1 MQDVQ
6 PSTKWTS
13 PTTAVTAP
21 PAVRAPVVPTG
32 PPSSHASH
40 GTSTPSAT
48 LPSSTPPVGSAPGSV
63 AVPPLWGGTF
73 TYALPVA
80 QTWWV
85 QHPDWFTKPHHD
97 YPAADIPVPAGTPVM
112 AATAGV
118 VTVSDTGGDCGHGVI
133 IAGDDGATYTYC
145 HGSSDLVTAGQRV
158 ATGQLIMLS
167 GWSGNVEPAG
177 PAGAHLHFQITIP
190 NVAGTVCPQSALVA
204 WADSATIDVH
214 ALPSKGCTDGETA
227 PVVQKILVIGDSLT
241 VGSGPA
247 LSADLSATGA
257 AVTVDATVGSGLTNR
272 VVDYRTRIPQDIAAL
287 HPDLVVIALG
297 TNDSGAGSAYGADVD
312 AVMNSLPAGQQVIWV
327 LPRRPASLQP
337 GIGQLGRLRLCRC
350 RPLAR
355 APGGRHR
362 RHHVAAPRMGRGRR
376 HPLQPGRLPDARRC
390 RLRLRGDGRA
400 TSCRRGRSGP
410 GRRRPGRRPPSGP
423 GICDEPDPA
432 DAFRRPRRSGR
443 TPCSSIL
450 RIRSSG

>member
-13 PTTAVTAP
+13 PTTVVTAP
-21 PAVRAPVVPTG
+21 PVVRVPVVPTG
-32 PPSSHASH
+32 SPSSHASH

-80 QTWWV
+80 QSWWV

-112 AATAGV
+112 SVTAGV

-133 IAGDDGATYTYC
+133 MAGDDGATYTYC

-177 PAGAHLHFQITIP
+177 PGGAHLHFQINIP
-190 NVAGTVCPQSALVA
+190 ERGR
-204 WADSATIDVH
+204 H
-214 ALPSKGCTDGETA
+214 RLPPVGPGRLGGQRHHRRPRPPLQGCTDRPDG

-241 VGSGPA
+241 VGSGPVAHA
-247 LSADLSATGA
+247 LTCPPP
-257 AVTVDATVGSGLTNR
+257 V
-272 VVDYRTRIPQDIAAL
+272 
-287 HPDLVVIALG
+287 
-297 TNDSGAGSAYGADVD
+297 
-312 AVMNSLPAGQQVIWV
+312 
-327 LPRRPASLQP
+327 PR
-337 GIGQLGRLRLCRC
+337 
-350 RPLAR
+350 
-355 APGGRHR
+355 
-362 RHHVAAPRMGRGRR
+362 
-376 HPLQPGRLPDARRC
+376 
-390 RLRLRGDGRA
+390 
-400 TSCRRGRSGP
+400 
-410 GRRRPGRRPPSGP
+410 
-423 GICDEPDPA
+423 
-432 DAFRRPRRSGR
+432 
-443 TPCSSIL
+443 
-450 RIRSSG
+450 